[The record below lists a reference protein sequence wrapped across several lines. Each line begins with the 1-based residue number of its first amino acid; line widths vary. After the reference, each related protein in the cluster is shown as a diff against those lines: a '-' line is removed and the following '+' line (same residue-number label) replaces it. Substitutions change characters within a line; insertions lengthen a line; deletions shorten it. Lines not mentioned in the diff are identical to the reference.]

1 MVWIS
6 EGWMLRK
13 TEVYSSHV
21 WRKLSE
27 SWVGDAIMTTDYVTK
42 TILSNLRIKKIEKQ
56 IKKIRWAQ
64 SDSLFPG

>member
-42 TILSNLRIKKIEKQ
+42 PLCSTLWISKMEKQ
-56 IKKIRWAQ
+56 YKKIRWAQ
-64 SDSLFPG
+64 SDSLFLG